1 MKIVNNLNEI
11 NEKFS
16 LTIGNFDGVHLGH
29 QSVFKKIV
37 AENKR
42 NNLKICVMTFVPHPV
57 QILSP
62 RNNFLINSYLER
74 RQLLRELGID
84 YLIEIDFNRDLSTM
98 APAEFM
104 DIFILKNKYLESF
117 YIGHDFAFGANKAG
131 DHNFI
136 KNYCNKNNINVVI
149 LDQLDSKDVAIS
161 STSIRTLVNQG
172 EVKLASQLLG
182 RLFFIS
188 GRIIKGVGRG
198 KQIGIPTANLD
209 VNPQRIHPSS
219 GVYATYVTVDSNR
232 WEAVT
237 NIGFN
242 PTFNDE
248 DQIHIESHLLD
259 FDQDIYGKEIKLE
272 FVNKLRK
279 EIKFSSVNELVT
291 QIKKDIETARS
302 LF

>member
-11 NEKFS
+11 NEMFS

-29 QSVFKKIV
+29 QSVFKKVIDQ
-37 AENKR
+37 NKK

-98 APAEFM
+98 APTEFM
-104 DIFILKNKYLESF
+104 DNFILKNKYLESF

-136 KNYCNKNNINVVI
+136 KSYCNKNNINVVI
-149 LDQLDSKDVAIS
+149 LDQLDSKDIAIS
-161 STSIRTLVNQG
+161 STSIRTLVNEG

-188 GRIIKGVGRG
+188 GRIIKGAGRG

-209 VNPQRIHPSS
+209 INPQRIHPKT

-248 DQIHIESHLLD
+248 EQIHIESHLLD

-272 FVNKLRK
+272 FVNKIRK

>member
-1 MKIVNNLNEI
+1 MKIVNSLGEI
-11 NEKFS
+11 HEDFS

-29 QSVFKKIV
+29 QSVFKKVIE
-37 AENKR
+37 ENKK

-62 RNNFLINSYLER
+62 RDNFLINSYLER
-74 RQLLRELGID
+74 RQLLREIGID
-84 YLIEIDFNRDLSTM
+84 YLVEIDFNRDLSTM
-98 APAEFM
+98 APSQFM
-104 DIFILKNKYLESF
+104 DTFILNNKALKSF

-136 KNYCNKNNINVVI
+136 KNYCTKNNIEVVI
-149 LDQLDSKDVAIS
+149 LDQLDSKDIAIS
-161 STSIRTLVNQG
+161 STSIRKSVNEG
-172 EVKLASQLLG
+172 NVEVAKQLLG

-188 GRIIKGVGRG
+188 GRIIKGAGRG

-209 VNPQRIHPSS
+209 VNPQRIHPSV

-237 NIGFN
+237 NIGYN

-248 DQIHIESHLLD
+248 TQIHIESHLLD

-272 FVNKLRK
+272 FVKRIRK
-279 EIKFSSVNELVT
+279 EIKFSSVNELVS
-291 QIKKDIETARS
+291 QIKKDIEQARTI
-302 LF
+302 F